1 MKTKGDSQSL
11 ASHRNHR
18 HRHHLYHSRRD
29 FQNLR
34 QSFFLTT
41 EKMHLLI
48 VPIHKA
54 FFSENI
60 LDLFSRGFL
69 GQMKALVKHLT
80 TTSMSLG
87 Y

>member
-54 FFSENI
+54 FFS
-60 LDLFSRGFL
+60 RGFL